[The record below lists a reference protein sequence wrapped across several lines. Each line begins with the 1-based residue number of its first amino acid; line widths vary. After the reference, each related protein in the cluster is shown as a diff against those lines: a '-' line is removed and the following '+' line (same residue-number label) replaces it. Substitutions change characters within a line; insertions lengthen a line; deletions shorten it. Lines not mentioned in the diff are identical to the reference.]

1 MKKETVNLLKKY
13 KILPRKSLGQ
23 NFLVEKK
30 ALEKI
35 VEALELKK
43 EDRIVEIG
51 AGTGN
56 LTRLILPRVKKLVA
70 LELDP
75 GLFKLLEE
83 ELGKYPNL
91 ILLKENVLKISFG
104 DFFLSLPFKVVG
116 NLPYYLASSLLIK
129 LLEEGA
135 FFMVLTVQK
144 EVAERIL
151 SSPGERKRSTLT
163 LLIQAF
169 GEVEK
174 IMDVSPEAF
183 YPSPRVWST
192 VLRIKRKKEKLPSN
206 YEWFKKVIKASFLSR
221 RKKLGNSLSR
231 GLGIE
236 KEVVEGILKN
246 LGINPELRA
255 EDLTLEEFI
264 RVSKVLY
271 GKNNP

>member
-1 MKKETVNLLKKY
+1 VKKETVNLLRKY

-30 ALEKI
+30 VLEKI

-43 EDRIVEIG
+43 EDRVVEIG

-75 GLFKLLEE
+75 RLFKLLEE

-91 ILLKENVLKISFG
+91 VLLKENVLKISFR

-135 FFMVLTVQK
+135 FFMVLMVQK

-151 SSPGERKRSTLT
+151 SSPGERKRGTLT

-174 IMDVSPEAF
+174 IMEISPESF

-192 VLRIKRKKEKLPSN
+192 VLRIKRKKGKLPPN
-206 YEWFKKVIKASFLSR
+206 YEWFKKVVNASFLSR
-221 RKKLGNSLSR
+221 RKKLRNSLSR

-236 KEVVEGILKN
+236 KEVVEGTLKS

-264 RVSKVLY
+264 RVSEVLY
-271 GKNNP
+271 EKNNP